1 MDVTTLRTITTVALF
16 AAFLGVWIWAWS
28 KKRNKRFTDAA
39 NLPFADDDV
48 AARSAERVEDKQP

>member
-16 AAFLGVWIWAWS
+16 TAFLGVWIWAWS
-28 KKRNKRFTDAA
+28 KKRKKRFTEAA

-48 AARSAERVEDKQP
+48 ARRSAERVEDKQP